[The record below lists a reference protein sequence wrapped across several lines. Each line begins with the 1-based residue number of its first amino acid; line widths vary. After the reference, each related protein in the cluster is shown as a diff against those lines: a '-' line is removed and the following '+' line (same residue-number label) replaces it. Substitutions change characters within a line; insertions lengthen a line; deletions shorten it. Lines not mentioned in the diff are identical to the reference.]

1 MSNNKHQSA
10 PSDIS
15 YSYWNDTNEE
25 RKKINFVR
33 YLEEDSVEVLTS
45 SHREIYDHCL
55 ALISQ
60 NNLSTSRVLSLAC
73 GTCWLESLLAK
84 RYSIAQ
90 FIGIDF
96 SGPRIKHNAYLAM
109 SRTGISDLS
118 LLEQDVYEFS
128 TETKF
133 DLILMS
139 QAFHHMDSP
148 VYLLKRLRSMLSSN
162 GCVLIVGEHRFG
174 VAKILRNLL
183 SHYGK
188 YLLNWRDYRNKAFIF
203 PGYGD
208 LFAPDLIK
216 GDNHYHEKDYA
227 LMFARSGFRLM
238 HSINKTG
245 EQTKS
250 FLISPINPTKVE

>member
-1 MSNNKHQSA
+1 MSKNNNQSVFGDV
-10 PSDIS
+10 SF
-15 YSYWNDTNEE
+15 SYWNDANEE
-25 RKKINFVR
+25 RKKSNFAR
-33 YLEEDSVEVLTS
+33 YLKEDRVDVLTS

-84 RYSIAQ
+84 QFSIAQ
-90 FIGIDF
+90 FTGIDF
-96 SGPRIKHNAYLAM
+96 SGPRIRQNAKLAM
-109 SRTGISDLS
+109 SRTGISDIS

-133 DLILMS
+133 DLVLMS

-148 VYLLKRLRSMLSSN
+148 VYLLKRLRSMLNSN
-162 GCVLIVGEHRFG
+162 GCVLIVGEHRFDG
-174 VAKILRNLL
+174 TKILRNLM
-183 SHYGK
+183 SHYAK
-188 YLLNWRDYRNKAFIF
+188 YLLNWRDYRNKTFIF

-208 LFAPDLIK
+208 LFAPDLVK
-216 GDNHYHEKDYA
+216 GDNHYHAKDYSV
-227 LMFARSGFRLM
+227 MFARSGFELIS
-238 HSINKTG
+238 SINNGG

-250 FLISPINPTKVE
+250 FLIAPSKTIKV